1 MAREDPSERSAR
13 SRPSDGCRRL
23 PGLYRRAGQG
33 TLGLMRYLPKSPSER
48 QEMLDAIGAETVDEL
63 FESIPARFRLREPL
77 PLPGPLSEMEIIEYF
92 RKRAEENANGYT
104 SFLGAGVYSHL
115 RSVVTDALLQ
125 RGEFLTSYTPYQAEI
140 SQGTLTA
147 IFEFQTLM
155 CQLTGQEVANASM
168 YDGSTAATEAVLMA
182 ERLTSR
188 RLVLVARSVHP
199 EYRAVL
205 KTYAKNS
212 GLIVEEAPISV
223 DGTVDTKALQS
234 SLKEDV
240 AAVLVQSPNFLG
252 VIEPI
257 ADLANIAH
265 KIGALLVATVTEAVS
280 LGLVKPPAEADIV
293 AMEGQSFGLAPSYGG
308 PFAGVIASRDKF
320 VRQMPGRLVGQTTDS
335 NGRRGFVLTLATR
348 EQHIR
353 REKATSNICTNQ
365 ALCAL
370 AATVHLCLL
379 GKEGLREMA
388 HQNLSKARFALA
400 ELEKIPGVRRTFDA
414 PFFNE
419 FTIELP
425 RSVKLVNAQLL
436 REKIIGP
443 FVLGTA
449 YPELTKHALVCV
461 TETITRV
468 EIEKFASAL
477 RSALEQ
483 PV

>member
-1 MAREDPSERSAR
+1 
-13 SRPSDGCRRL
+13 
-23 PGLYRRAGQG
+23 
-33 TLGLMRYLPKSPSER
+33 MRYLPKSPDER
-48 QEMLDAIGAETVDEL
+48 KQMLAVVGGKSIDEL
-63 FESIPARFRLREPL
+63 FSSVPEQYRLKKAL
-77 PLPGPLSEMEIIEYF
+77 DLPGPLSEAEIIQYF
-92 RKRAEENANGYT
+92 KARAGENSLGYT
-104 SFLGAGVYSHL
+104 SFLGAGVYNHL
-115 RSVVTDALLQ
+115 RSVITDTIIQ

-140 SQGTLTA
+140 TQGTLQS

-188 RLVLVARSVHP
+188 GRVLVARSVHP

-212 GLIVEEAPISV
+212 GLTVEEVPISV
-223 DGTVDTKALQS
+223 DGTVDTKVLQS

-265 KIGALLVATVTEAVS
+265 KVGALLVATVTEAVS
-280 LGLVKPPAEADIV
+280 LGLVNPPAEADIV
-293 AMEGQSFGLAPSYGG
+293 ALEGQSFGLAPSYGG
-308 PFAGVIASRDKF
+308 PYVGVIASREKF

-370 AATVHLCLL
+370 AVTVHLCLL

-388 HQNLSKARFALA
+388 HQNLSKARFALT
-400 ELEKIPGVRRTFDA
+400 ELEKIPGVRRAFDA

-436 REKIIGP
+436 REKIVGP

-461 TETITRV
+461 TETSTRV

-477 RSALEQ
+477 RSALQQ